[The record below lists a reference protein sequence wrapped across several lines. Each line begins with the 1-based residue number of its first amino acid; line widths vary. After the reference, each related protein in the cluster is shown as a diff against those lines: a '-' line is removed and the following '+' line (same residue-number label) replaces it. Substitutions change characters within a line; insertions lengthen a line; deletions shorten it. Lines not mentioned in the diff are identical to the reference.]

1 MSLITLQFTS
11 SGLFSRKIGISD
23 LLPQGMCYGAAKNLS
38 FESGYI
44 NHGNT
49 IAYHPDH
56 IGRGIWISLAEEGRK
71 QLLIRLP
78 SPCTDEDI
86 DDTIAIAKRILRKPG
101 TDMQVNDKAMTFQEL
116 SDSAESLRTA
126 NLRVLHET
134 MQNVL
139 DGHMGSLILSCALHP
154 LAFGIQEADNL
165 WAGTDT
171 HVYRDLMHR
180 LQSIKAV
187 YAQPQFYQSKTQKDC
202 IIGIYSMAS
211 KVRCIMPRH
220 PSIPLAYFDRTRKK
234 FQFNVQEWHVSLYST
249 EEKKVIGN
257 IPYEKIMTA
266 LETEQYSYYDADSI
280 LIEPIS
286 EKQLQAINE
295 LEDDIPTEHSVSGQN
310 ASV

>member
-1 MSLITLQFTS
+1 MSLITLQFS
-11 SGLFSRKIGISD
+11 YSALFGRKIGIKEI
-23 LLPQGMCYGAAKNLS
+23 LPAGMCYGAAKNLI

-56 IGRGIWISLAEEGRK
+56 IGRGIWISMAEEGRN

-86 DDTIAIAKRILRKPG
+86 DDTIAIAKRILGKYG
-101 TDMQVNDKAMTFQEL
+101 TEMQVNDKAMTFQQL
-116 SDSAESLRTA
+116 KDSAESLRTA
-126 NLRVLHET
+126 NLHVLHET

-154 LAFGIQEADNL
+154 LAFGKKEADTL

-171 HVYRDLMHR
+171 HAYRDLLHR

-187 YAQPQFYQSKTQKDC
+187 YAQPQFYQSKIEKDC
-202 IIGIYSMAS
+202 LIGIYSLAS
-211 KVRCIMPRH
+211 KMRCILPIH
-220 PSIPLAYFDRTRKK
+220 PSIPLAYFDRSRKK
-234 FQFNVQEWHVSLYST
+234 FQFDVKEWHVSLYST
-249 EEKKVIGN
+249 DEKKIIGN
-257 IPYEKIMTA
+257 IPYDKMMTA
-266 LETEQYSYYDADSI
+266 LASEQYSYYDADSI
-280 LIEPIS
+280 LIEPIDE
-286 EKQLQAINE
+286 EKLQSMNE
-295 LEDDIPTEHSVSGQN
+295 KEDIPTEHSVSKQN